1 MTATTRPE
9 TDALVKARVLELLE
23 SWHPWHR
30 RLWDLGT
37 VLAMREVIEE
47 PTGSGRQQPGTDQAH
62 GPLAGCEPALPGKR
76 PVHCRRVRAHAGTRD
91 RPVHHTGPHQPVSPR
106 ELPPPLPSAE
116 HRAPRRIDPVDRPG
130 RDRPYCRPLVG
141 AALDR
146 LAHGH
151 TVSGIAP
158 LDLASRAELALRV
171 VGDDDG
177 WQLHE
182 LLGA

>member
-1 MTATTRPE
+1 MVHWLAANPPCPASDLSTVVAFERMQGLVTDPSTTLGRINRYLR
-9 TDALVKARVLELLE
+9 A
-23 SWHPWHR
+23 SFR
-30 RLWDLGT
+30 RLYRQRNIVLHGGSTRSIALAAT
-37 VLAMREVIEE
+37 VR
-47 PTGSGRQQPGTDQAH
+47 T
-62 GPLAGCEPALPGKR
+62 AG
-76 PVHCRRVRAHAGTRD
+76 
-91 RPVHHTGPHQPVSPR
+91 
-106 ELPPPLPSAE
+106 
-116 HRAPRRIDPVDRPG
+116 
-130 RDRPYCRPLVG
+130 PLVG